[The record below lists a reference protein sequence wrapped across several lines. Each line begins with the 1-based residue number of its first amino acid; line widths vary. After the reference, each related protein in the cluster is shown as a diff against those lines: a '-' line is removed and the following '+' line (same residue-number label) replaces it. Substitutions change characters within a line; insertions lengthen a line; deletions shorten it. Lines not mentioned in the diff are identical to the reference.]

1 MRKLVKKLLIG
12 VLSLAMLSFVGVG
25 AVRAN
30 NVSAQAD
37 EIPLESWQTDVVS
50 NVYGASCRIV
60 SANDSGLRFKAEI
73 NRQKYEA
80 LAETSEVSVG
90 IIIVPTEYIANA
102 GGYTH
107 EKLLAAYDKE
117 TGTVAKTGIIDKSYT
132 EEEIG
137 DYEVYAASIIDIL
150 DANYTRAFSG
160 ISYICVD
167 GTYSYAPYYKY
178 ANSRSVYDVANKAYN
193 DRDEN
198 GNSEYSDEKLGYIGA
213 FMDGVVDIQEKDG
226 KLVNNNTEYYTS
238 PFVFEEDGKGNY
250 VVDTKGNTVKATL
263 FNNEKID
270 TAGFTTESGI
280 RVGFTKSKGMTVN
293 EDGRVTL
300 KGYAAVT
307 AGWKSGVSAIIGG
320 VNSFLAFE
328 GNYGTGTYMQFT
340 YTGNNMP
347 QLCLFA
353 NTINS
358 DITCGGSQENAG
370 IIMLNGF
377 TCTTASGE
385 NYKQYYAIWGPTRY
399 YGTNNISQNT
409 QYRILRSAHPELTQA
424 GLETEEWAN
433 VNFRYLVG
441 TYTDADGYI
450 VMDIQ
455 LYNADTN
462 EAYYKEEIITTWLA
476 SEYGSGHI
484 IAYAGVKGA
493 DSTTTFGYSIPD
505 SKNIINTDF
514 KITQKSIIKT
524 VGEKVALNGTTF
536 GYSESDVWDV
546 AFEVTKTKAIGTEK
560 ETLKNVTAF
569 TVESGYFYDVNITA
583 TSEFGTTKKYARIC
597 ASDVSDYLYGFED
610 GTYTIPTIG
619 SAVTCWSD
627 AIDEYGNDYV
637 KMYKSGT
644 YKLGAHGTQP
654 LVVTQLLEHSGL
666 SADTTAKYKLYA
678 DVSYLKMADGN
689 SNWAVQLNSS
699 TYVTAQSG
707 RYYVG
712 EISWASNRWQ
722 LLLSATRGLDNEY
735 GIDGTNN
742 YVIWDNVVLFNS
754 VTEIPDFG
762 VTVQYQ
768 EKIPGEVVTL
778 SSETFGY
785 ELGGIWDV
793 SFEVTK
799 SKAMGTEKVLLE
811 DITEFTVEAGYFY
824 DINITATSAFDT
836 VKNYARVCANDVSLY
851 GFEEGTY
858 TIPTIGS
865 AVTCWSDAIDEYG
878 NDYVKMYK
886 SGTYKLGAHGTQPLV
901 VTQLL
906 EHSGLSADTTAKYK
920 LYADV
925 SYLKLDNDQ
934 SWAVQFTS
942 GTGYATKL
950 VGRYYVGEV
959 TWDSSMSRFQ
969 VAILTR
975 GLDTVYGVDG
985 TNNYCL
991 WDNIVLVRTDLKLS
1005 SYEDKEF
1012 DTYAYGAPGVDATA
1026 AEEVTAQKMEIY
1038 AGVGFNRYLLFGNM
1052 ENNWDS
1058 TIWANNKLIAQA
1070 AIEKASAQGIK
1081 QFIIRDTGLQ
1091 ALTTSVWDSK
1101 TDDQIIA
1108 QIKVYLNRYATWTN
1122 EDGSYTITGVDFGD
1136 EPVGTRIAQYARVY
1150 KLVKQVAAGADFNRS
1165 DLEIYTCL
1173 LPAYGVDTSKFAIDG
1188 EMVGEEDRF
1197 STYRTYISTFLS
1209 LSGSDNFVVDVYPFV
1224 AKNMQLTKYFKEGY
1238 YATLQIV
1245 AQEAKKT
1252 GAEYGFVAQSM
1263 GETREWRVI
1272 DAAEMKLQV
1281 NSIIG
1286 FGAKEIGFYRYA
1298 PNAGQSV
1305 AIPNAY
1311 MVSTDGT
1318 TKYTAYTYAMN
1329 ELATAE
1335 SIADIILSFDYNAS
1349 ALYGD
1354 STKSYYENY
1363 TIGFTNDTFQYA
1375 EVTTHGSMTLATEL
1389 FDEARGM
1396 YGYMFQNALDTTYGT
1411 EAATITVEFEGYTK
1425 VAVISEGVVSYVT
1438 LTDGVYTTTLANGAA
1453 VYVIPVC

>member
-1 MRKLVKKLLIG
+1 MRKTIKKSLIS
-12 VLSLAMLSFVGVG
+12 VLSLAMLSFVGAG
-25 AVRAN
+25 AVWIN
-30 NVSAQAD
+30 NVSTKAD

-73 NRQKYEA
+73 NREKYEA
-80 LAETSEVSVG
+80 LAETSQVSVG
-90 IIIVPTEYIANA
+90 IIIVPTEYITNA

-117 TGTVAKTGIIDKSYT
+117 TGTIAKTGIIDKSYT

-137 DYEVYAASIIDIL
+137 DYEVYAASIIEIL
-150 DANYTRAFSG
+150 DDNYTRAFSG

-167 GTYSYAPYYKY
+167 GEYSYAPYCKY

-193 DRDEN
+193 DRDEE
-198 GNSEYSDEKLGYIGA
+198 GGSKYSDEKLVYIGA
-213 FMDGVVDIQEKDG
+213 FMDGVLDIQEKDG

-250 VVDTKGNTVKATL
+250 AVDTKGNTVKATL
-263 FNNEKID
+263 FNNEKIA

-293 EDGRVTL
+293 EDGTVTL
-300 KGYAAVT
+300 KGYAAGT
-307 AGWKSGVSAIIGG
+307 AGWKSGVSAVIGS

-328 GNYGTGTYMQFT
+328 GDYGTGTYMQFT

-353 NTINS
+353 NSINS

-385 NYKQYYAIWGPTRY
+385 NYKQYYGIWGPTRY
-399 YGTNNISQNT
+399 YGTNNINQNT
-409 QYRILRSAHPELTQA
+409 EYRILRSAHPELTQA
-424 GLETEEWAN
+424 GLEKEQWAN

-441 TYTDADGYI
+441 TYTDSNGYI

-462 EAYYKEEIITTWLA
+462 EAYYKEEITTTWLA
-476 SEYGSGHI
+476 SQYGNGHI
-484 IAYAGVKGA
+484 IAYAGVKGN

-514 KITQKSIIKT
+514 KITQKTITKNA
-524 VGEKVALNGTTF
+524 GARVALNGTTF

-560 ETLKNVTAF
+560 EVLKNITAF

-583 TSEFGTTKKYARIC
+583 ISEFGTTKKYARIC
-597 ASDVSDYLYGFED
+597 AADISDYLYGFEN

-637 KMYKSGT
+637 KMYKTGT
-644 YKLGAHGTQP
+644 YKVGAHANQP
-654 LVVTQLLEHSGL
+654 LVVTQLLEYSGL

-678 DVSYLKMADGN
+678 DVSYLKMEDGN
-689 SNWAVQLNSS
+689 ANWAVQLNAS
-699 TYVTAQSG
+699 TYVTKQAG

-742 YVIWDNVVLFNS
+742 YAVWDNLVLFNS
-754 VTEIPDFG
+754 ATEIPDFG
-762 VTVQYQ
+762 VTAQYQ
-768 EKIPGEVVTL
+768 EKAPGEVVTL
-778 SSETFGY
+778 SSDTFGY
-785 ELGGIWDV
+785 ELGGVWDV

-811 DITEFTVEAGYFY
+811 NITEFTVEAGYFY
-824 DINITATSAFDT
+824 DINITATSAFET
-836 VKNYARVCANDVSLY
+836 VKNYARVCANDVNLY
-851 GFEEGTY
+851 GFEEGSY

-865 AVTCWSDAIDEYG
+865 AVTCWSDAEDEFG
-878 NDYVKMYK
+878 NKYVKMYK
-886 SGTYKLGAHGTQPLV
+886 TGMYKLTTNANQPVNVTSLLTAAGLASDTSATYKM
-901 VTQLL
+901 
-906 EHSGLSADTTAKYK
+906 
-920 LYADV
+920 YADV

-950 VGRYYVGEV
+950 AGRYYVGEV
-959 TWDSSMSRFQ
+959 TWNASAGRFQ
-969 VAILTR
+969 TAILTR
-975 GLDTVYGVDG
+975 GLDTDYGVDG
-985 TNNYCL
+985 AKNYCI
-991 WDNIVLVRTDLKLS
+991 WDNIVLVRTDLNLS
-1005 SYEDKEF
+1005 SYEDKSF
-1012 DTYAYGAPGVDATA
+1012 DAYAYGAPGVEATTA
-1026 AEEVTAQKMEIY
+1026 AEVTAQKMEIY

-1052 ENNWDS
+1052 ANNWDS
-1058 TIWANNKLIAQA
+1058 TIWANNKLIAQE
-1070 AIEKASAQGIK
+1070 AIKKAMDEGIK
-1081 QFIIRDTGLQ
+1081 QFIIRDTGLE
-1091 ALTTSVWDSK
+1091 ALTTAAWDTK
-1101 TDDQIIA
+1101 TDDQLIA
-1108 QIKVYLNRYATWTN
+1108 QIKVYLNRYATWKN
-1122 EDGSYTITGVDFGD
+1122 DDGSYTITGVDFGD
-1136 EPVGTRIAQYARVY
+1136 EPVGRRIAQYARVY
-1150 KLVKQVAAGADFNRS
+1150 KLVKQVAASTDFNRS

-1197 STYRTYISTFLS
+1197 TTYRTYISTFLT
-1209 LSGSDNFVVDVYPFV
+1209 LSGADNFVVDVYPFV
-1224 AKNMQLTKYFKEGY
+1224 AKYSQTKKYFKEGY

-1245 AQEAKKT
+1245 AQEAKNV

-1263 GETREWRVI
+1263 GETKEWRLI

-1286 FGAKEIGFYRYA
+1286 FGGKEIGFYRYA
-1298 PNAGQSV
+1298 PNVGLDV

-1311 MVSTDGT
+1311 MVGADGT

-1354 STKSYYENY
+1354 STTSYYENY
-1363 TIGFTNDTFQYA
+1363 TVGFTNDAFQYA
-1375 EVTTHGSMTLATEL
+1375 EVTAHGSMTLATEL
-1389 FDEARGM
+1389 FDEERGM
-1396 YGYMFQNALDTTYGT
+1396 YGYMFQNVLDTVYGAET
-1411 EAATITVEFEGYTK
+1411 STISVKFAGYSK
-1425 VAVISEGVVSYVT
+1425 VAVISEGVISYVT
-1438 LTDGVYTTTLANGAA
+1438 LTNGEYTTTLANGAA